1 MATATA
7 ARPRRSIQLVL
18 EKYLTTCAQRV
29 KFLRLAEGWTQ
40 QTFALNI
47 GLVSGSSIGG
57 YERGVGLPSTRTLIK
72 MATMAGFSPDFLLG
86 FRDENQR
93 YLPQHRKIKKA

>member
-7 ARPRRSIQLVL
+7 RRIQPII
-18 EKYLTTCAQRV
+18 EKFLTTCAQRV

-40 QTFALNI
+40 QTFASNI
-47 GLVSGSSIGG
+47 GLASGSSICHYEQGG
-57 YERGVGLPSTRTLIK
+57 GLPSTRTLIR

-86 FRDENQR
+86 FREVDQR
-93 YLPQHRKIKKA
+93 YLPEHRKIKARK